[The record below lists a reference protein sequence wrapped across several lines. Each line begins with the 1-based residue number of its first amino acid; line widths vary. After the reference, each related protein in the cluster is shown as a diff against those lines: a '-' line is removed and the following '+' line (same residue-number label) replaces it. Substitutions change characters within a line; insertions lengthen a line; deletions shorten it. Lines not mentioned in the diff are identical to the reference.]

1 MRDKNKSDGIGK
13 ISFDKL
19 NDFISE
25 MYIDFVHEKE
35 KIESNYNRNLKCIDV
50 VKSNIENLENEL
62 SCDQNIFKPSYSIV
76 ENDEKL
82 NKLKVELEVLLKENE
97 ELNSRL
103 LYIENT
109 IKKINHL
116 QINENEN
123 IDYFNDYNNTS
134 KIEILRSQEFERKRI
149 ARDIHD
155 TVIQKLTNMIHK
167 SEFTL
172 KIMDI
177 DNIRAKLE
185 LMTISNSIRE
195 IIDEMRNIIYNLRPM
210 AFDDIGI
217 DVIIEREL
225 VNIKENGIKVS
236 YDVIGD
242 STNVDQIVQITL
254 VRIIQEACNNALKH
268 SEFTEFYV
276 KIEYS
281 KDNIEVY
288 IKDNGKGFEIP
299 KDNHIKYESK
309 SGFGLSMMRER
320 VYLLSGLI
328 KFESNKDKGTMIYV
342 KVPKCFREERKDA
355 NKHSSC

>member
-1 MRDKNKSDGIGK
+1 MRDNNKLDRNEIISYDG
-13 ISFDKL
+13 L
-19 NDFISE
+19 NNFISE
-25 MYIDFVHEKE
+25 IYKEFIEEKE
-35 KIESNYNRNLKCIDV
+35 KIEFKYNQNLNLIDIV
-50 VKSNIENLENEL
+50 NSKLKDIENDM
-62 SCDQNIFKPSYSIV
+62 SCDQNIFKPSYSI
-76 ENDEKL
+76 EDNDIKL
-82 NKLKVELEVLLKENE
+82 NKLKDELKKRIIENE

-103 LYIENT
+103 HYLECK
-109 IKKINHL
+109 IKKINNFH
-116 QINENEN
+116 IIERKNNG
-123 IDYFNDYNNTS
+123 YFNEYNNTS

-155 TVIQKLTNMIHK
+155 TIIQKLTNMIHK

-172 KIMDI
+172 KIMDV

-185 LMTISNSIRE
+185 LMTLSNSIRE

-225 VNIKENGIKVS
+225 LNIKNKGIKVT
-236 YDVIGD
+236 YDVYGD
-242 STNVDQIVQITL
+242 CNNVDQIVQITL
-254 VRIIQEACNNALKH
+254 IRIIQEACNNAVKH

-276 KIEYS
+276 KIEYN
-281 KDNIEVY
+281 KDNIEIY

-299 KDNHIKYESK
+299 KVNHVKYESK
-309 SGFGLSMMRER
+309 SGFGLSMMKER

-328 KFESNKDKGTMIYV
+328 KFESTKEKGTTIYV

-355 NKHSSC
+355 NKYSDC